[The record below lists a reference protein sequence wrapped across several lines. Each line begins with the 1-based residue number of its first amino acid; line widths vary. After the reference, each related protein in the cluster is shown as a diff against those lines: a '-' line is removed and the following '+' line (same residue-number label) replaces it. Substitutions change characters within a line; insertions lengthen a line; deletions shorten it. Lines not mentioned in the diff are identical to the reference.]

1 MPHPLRSVTAPTT
14 DAPTAAS
21 APTAGPVAL
30 HAGTCETQGARGA
43 GGTAGPPVPTV
54 GPVARPRG
62 DVHPRLFGRPS
73 ATGTAH
79 PAPRRLALGLAALL
93 TALFVLGAH
102 PAGAAGAGWAWP
114 VSPRPGVER
123 PFEAPA
129 QKWLPGHRGVDL
141 AAPPGTPLRSPA
153 TGVVSFSGV
162 VVDREVLTIDHGD
175 GRKSSFEPVTATVRR
190 GERVERGQVVARVA
204 APGHGPRGESVHWG
218 VREHGEYVNP
228 LQFVVDLRPSVL
240 LPVPDAERS
249 APGAS

>member
-1 MPHPLRSVTAPTT
+1 MPYPRSSETAPTV
-14 DAPTAAS
+14 PTSALAS

-30 HAGTCETQGARGA
+30 SPAI
-43 GGTAGPPVPTV
+43 GGPPGPAAGPVTCP
-54 GPVARPRG
+54 GG
-62 DVHPRLFGRPS
+62 DVHPRLPGRPA
-73 ATGTAH
+73 ATGTAR
-79 PAPRRLALGLAALL
+79 PAPRWLALGLAALL

-123 PFEAPA
+123 AFEAPA

-141 AAPPGTPLRSPA
+141 SAPPGTPLRSPA
-153 TGVVSFSGV
+153 AGVVSFSGV

-175 GRKSSFEPVTATVRR
+175 GRKSSVEPVSATVRR

-204 APGHGPRGESVHWG
+204 APGHGPRGGSVHWG

>member
-1 MPHPLRSVTAPTT
+1 M
-14 DAPTAAS
+14 
-21 APTAGPVAL
+21 
-30 HAGTCETQGARGA
+30 
-43 GGTAGPPVPTV
+43 
-54 GPVARPRG
+54 
-62 DVHPRLFGRPS
+62 
-73 ATGTAH
+73 
-79 PAPRRLALGLAALL
+79 
-93 TALFVLGAH
+93 LGAH
-102 PAGAAGAGWAWP
+102 PADAAGAGWAWP

-153 TGVVSFSGV
+153 AGVVSFSGV

-175 GRKSSFEPVTATVRR
+175 GRKSSFEPVTALVRV
-190 GERVERGQVVARVA
+190 GDHVTRGQVVARVA
-204 APGHGPRGESVHWG
+204 DPGHGPRGSSVHWG
-218 VREHGEYVNP
+218 VRQDGEYVNP

>member
-1 MPHPLRSVTAPTT
+1 MPHPCCSETAPTVPT
-14 DAPTAAS
+14 SALALAPTGGPVAPS
-21 APTAGPVAL
+21 AGTGGPPGPAAGPV
-30 HAGTCETQGARGA
+30 TCPG
-43 GGTAGPPVPTV
+43 
-54 GPVARPRG
+54 G
-62 DVHPRLFGRPS
+62 DVHPGLPGRPA
-73 ATGTAH
+73 ATGTAR
-79 PAPRRLALGLAALL
+79 PAPRWLALGLAALL

-123 PFEAPA
+123 AFEAPA

-175 GRKSSFEPVTATVRR
+175 GRKSSVEPVTATVRR